1 MPVLTRSM
9 MAHGYN
15 YNSLVLSSSDRSTC
29 LTEQTMPST
38 TSTPDTPEPVID
50 LLELINQSRSSTT
63 TIDNDDSTSS
73 STSTCI
79 DDFEISNFQNYH
91 LEFPSSVQFSIYPHN
106 FEIDNSTKM
115 ESDCEDID
123 AGSIPASG
131 SVDITKLFEQ
141 LSLQITSQN
150 SQLCEHFLSM
160 TQKVSTDFQKP
171 YSR

>member
-1 MPVLTRSM
+1 

-50 LLELINQSRSSTT
+50 FLELINQSRSSTT

-79 DDFEISNFQNYH
+79 DDFEI
-91 LEFPSSVQFSIYPHN
+91 
-106 FEIDNSTKM
+106 
-115 ESDCEDID
+115 
-123 AGSIPASG
+123 
-131 SVDITKLFEQ
+131 
-141 LSLQITSQN
+141 
-150 SQLCEHFLSM
+150 
-160 TQKVSTDFQKP
+160 
-171 YSR
+171 